1 MALFRYK
8 AVSATGETIEGTMDA
23 PNADDVIG
31 KLQEAG
37 HLPLAADP
45 AQAGEGAGLAALFVK
60 REMNARD
67 QAQFTHQLATL
78 LAAGQPLDRA
88 LQFLLEQPENPRA
101 RKLIERVREAVR
113 GGTSLST
120 ALEQQHGVFSRLYVN
135 LVRAGEA
142 SGALDTTLRRL
153 AEYLERSQSLRASV
167 INALIYPAIILCA
180 VGLALVVLLAYVV
193 PQFVP
198 VFQDMGAELPALT
211 KVVVAVSDFLAVAW
225 WTIPVAAAGLFVW
238 LRRVWTNPESRR
250 RFDEQILRVKVI
262 GPLALKLETARLART
277 LGTLLSNGVP
287 MLTALSIAR
296 NVLGNRALGEAVE
309 AASDD
314 VKRGT
319 GLSFALGATKRFP
332 RLALQMI
339 AVGEESGA
347 LDQMLL
353 KVADTFD
360 GEVRY
365 AVDRALAGLAPAVTI
380 LLAFVVGIVIFSI
393 LMPIMNMTDLM
404 SG

>member
-1 MALFRYK
+1 
-8 AVSATGETIEGTMDA
+8 
-23 PNADDVIG
+23 
-31 KLQEAG
+31 
-37 HLPLAADP
+37 
-45 AQAGEGAGLAALFVK
+45 
-60 REMNARD
+60 MNARD
-67 QAQFTHQLATL
+67 QVQFTHQLATL

-113 GGTSLST
+113 GGSSLSA

-142 SGALDTTLRRL
+142 SGSLDQTLRRL
-153 AEYLERSQSLRASV
+153 GEYLERAQELRSS
-167 INALIYPAIILCA
+167 ITNALIYPAIILTA
-180 VGLALVVLLAYVV
+180 VGMALMVLLVYVV
-193 PQFVP
+193 PSFVP
-198 VFQDMGAELPALT
+198 VFQDMGAELPPLT
-211 KVVVAVSDFLAVAW
+211 KVVLMISNFLSYAW
-225 WTIPVAAAGLFVW
+225 WTIPLAAAAAFVW
-238 LRRVWTNPESRR
+238 LRRAWRDPDARR
-250 RFDEQILRVKVI
+250 RLDQRRLKLRLI
-262 GPLALKLETARLART
+262 GPLTLKLETARLART

-296 NVLGNRALGEAVE
+296 NVLGNRVLVE
-309 AASDD
+309 ALETASED

-319 GLSFALGATKRFP
+319 GLSFALAASKRFP

-347 LDQMLL
+347 LDTMLL

-360 GEVRY
+360 TEVRY

-380 LLAFVVGIVIFSI
+380 LMALVVALVIFAI
-393 LMPIMNMTDLM
+393 LMPIMNMTDVM

>member
-1 MALFRYK
+1 
-8 AVSATGETIEGTMDA
+8 
-23 PNADDVIG
+23 VIG

-37 HLPLAADP
+37 HLPLAAEA
-45 AQAGEGAGLAALFVK
+45 AQAGQGEGLGALFRK
-60 REMNARD
+60 SEMNARD

-113 GGTSLST
+113 GGTSLSA

-153 AEYLERSQSLRASV
+153 GEYLERAQSLRASV
-167 INALIYPAIILCA
+167 INALIYPSIILFA
-180 VGLALVVLLAYVV
+180 VGLVVLVLLGYVV

-198 VFQDMGAELPALT
+198 VFQDMGAELPLIT
-211 KVVVAVSDFLAVAW
+211 RMVLVVSDFLAVAW
-225 WTIPVAAAGLFVW
+225 WTLPLAAFGVLVW
-238 LRRVWTNPESRR
+238 LRRTWRNPESRR
-250 RFDEQILRVKVI
+250 RLDERLLGVRLI

-296 NVLGNRALGEAVE
+296 NVLGNRVLGEAVE

-332 RLALQMI
+332 KLALQMI

-353 KVADTFD
+353 KVADTYD
-360 GEVRY
+360 DEVRF
-365 AVDRALAGLAPAVTI
+365 ALDRALSALAPAVTV
-380 LLAFVVGIVIFSI
+380 LLAMLVGLVIFSI
-393 LMPIMNMTDLM
+393 MMPIMNMTDLM